1 MAQLLTF
8 NPAETKPML
17 YDVSLTIK
25 NKIICQKLKN

>member
-17 YDVSLTIK
+17 QAGVGCLVINYQT
-25 NKIICQKLKN
+25 